1 MNNISACGGCGQQPV
16 LVSYPYQRSSLYRCD
31 CCNQMHQPATA
42 QYPASGLMDQN
53 AYMIINGM
61 PYLLDNSLTKYGT
74 KISVSEN
81 IYTRVS
87 KRHDPSCINLSA
99 VFDMTDDRIVANDA
113 WNAFLEDTVSN
124 AYDIL
129 EGVLPI
135 QKAFVTFRI
144 HFHIEDE
151 NKGVVYTN
159 HVDSTVKEHLFH
171 YTDIRDYF
179 VTSFKN
185 VAVTNIPQLDFS
197 GLYTFC
203 IDTVEARVNV
213 VDTKEH
219 YSSEANPFYQWKDNN
234 TKVVLQHDTI
244 EAASNDDTVVIASFD
259 VNNSTPVQ
267 LNVTTRLKICFTAY
281 MSNTIMVTNS
291 FGIYKALFN
300 TSGHAIEDL
309 TRRVSALESTVD
321 TLNSTIEKLNNT
333 IGTMGDAI
341 TALTTTVE
349 TMGASIESLDKR
361 VTELE
366 DLQKGSII
374 VADYNDSAAR
384 PERFNTFAE
393 VKTYLQGHT
402 DSVYDVT
409 VTEYCDETRIE
420 SSAFSNCTSLRS
432 FAMSDKITYIGQGAF
447 SNCTNLVDVTM
458 SDNVTLIDSGAF
470 SNTGITSIRIPAN
483 CGSIANVA
491 FTNCKS
497 LTDVNIEEGLTG
509 ISTNAFSG
517 CSALTTITIPST
529 VTSIIS
535 AFTGCNALISIIVN
549 KSEGSISGAP
559 WGATNATVTWNG

>member
-1 MNNISACGGCGQQPV
+1 
-16 LVSYPYQRSSLYRCD
+16 
-31 CCNQMHQPATA
+31 MHQPATA

-99 VFDMTDDRIVANDA
+99 VFDMTDDQIVANDV

-129 EGVLPI
+129 DGVLPI

-213 VDTKEH
+213 VDTKKH

-309 TRRVSALESTVD
+309 QKKVAALEALVAELTGRVDDTEREVTGLSTDVTDLEETTDVLDARVSV
-321 TLNSTIEKLNNT
+321 
-333 IGTMGDAI
+333 
-341 TALTTTVE
+341 
-349 TMGASIESLDKR
+349 
-361 VTELE
+361 LE
-366 DLQKGSII
+366 DETLGAIKILNAETSKI
-374 VADYNDSAAR
+374 VTR
-384 PERFNTFAE
+384 VKTLAE
-393 VKTYLQGHT
+393 VKTYLQANSST
-402 DSVYDVT
+402 NFNVVIS
-409 VTEYCDETRIE
+409 E
-420 SSAFSNCTSLRS
+420 SAG
-432 FAMSDKITYIGQGAF
+432 ITTFGPGAL
-447 SNCTNLVDVTM
+447 SGCPNLVGINIPEGVT
-458 SDNVTLIDSGAF
+458 TIDSGAL
-470 SNTGITSIRIPAN
+470 SSSHISTITLPST
-483 CGSIANVA
+483 CTSLSNVA
-491 FTNCKS
+491 FSSCPL
-497 LTDVNIEEGLTG
+497 LTTVNLNEGLVTIG
-509 ISTNAFSG
+509 NNAFSG
-517 CSALTTITIPST
+517 CSALETITIPST
-529 VTSIIS
+529 VTSITA
-535 AFTGCNALISIIVN
+535 AFTGCSALTSIIVN
-549 KSEGSISGAP
+549 KAEGSISGAP

>member
-99 VFDMTDDRIVANDA
+99 VFDMTDDQIVANDV

-129 EGVLPI
+129 DGVLPI

-244 EAASNDDTVVIASFD
+244 EAASNDDTVVIALFD

-309 TRRVSALESTVD
+309 QKKVAALEALVAELTGRVDDTEREVAGIGNDVTDLEETTDVLDARVSV
-321 TLNSTIEKLNNT
+321 
-333 IGTMGDAI
+333 
-341 TALTTTVE
+341 
-349 TMGASIESLDKR
+349 
-361 VTELE
+361 LE
-366 DLQKGSII
+366 DETLGAIKILDAETSKI
-374 VADYNDSAAR
+374 VTR
-384 PERFNTFAE
+384 VKTLAE
-393 VKTYLQGHT
+393 VKTYLQANSST
-402 DSVYDVT
+402 DFNVVIS
-409 VTEYCDETRIE
+409 E
-420 SSAFSNCTSLRS
+420 SAG
-432 FAMSDKITYIGQGAF
+432 ITTFGPGAL
-447 SNCTNLVDVTM
+447 SSCPNLVGINIPEGVAT
-458 SDNVTLIDSGAF
+458 IDSGAL
-470 SNTGITSIRIPAN
+470 SSSHISSVTLPSTCTSL
-483 CGSIANVA
+483 SNVA
-491 FTNCKS
+491 FSSCPL
-497 LTDVNIEEGLTG
+497 LTTVNLNEGLVTIG
-509 ISTNAFSG
+509 NNAFSG
-517 CSALTTITIPST
+517 CSALETITIPST
-529 VTSIIS
+529 VTSITS
-535 AFTGCNALISIIVN
+535 AFTGCTALTSIIVN
-549 KSEGSISGAP
+549 KAEGSISGAP